1 MNKINRR
8 KFLSG
13 IGAGIGSMAISSLV
27 PSRQVLA
34 ADTAATQSSVVF
46 HGHGFYPMMSHVITG
61 AVLELE
67 SVSNEILKLI
77 SAPSTPEKINLTLAP
92 KDKAHL
98 RFNKP
103 GLYLLY
109 NGITTRFDTKVGQ
122 VAARKESR
130 QFPMPAYMVILVTDR
145 HGGGLNPTAR
155 RVTIPDS
162 YMTFEP
168 WACVVRANESV
179 TFTNK
184 DMDTHI
190 VMPSPEPMLM
200 PKHKFGEADMEDKLW
215 QQRMNSISP
224 ITLNSRG
231 GAGTLTLKQ
240 PGLHHYYCPIHVAY
254 SATDYTFYPLKSYG
268 GYPFIM
274 DGVIVVLP
282 T

>member
-13 IGAGIGSMAISSLV
+13 IGVGIGSMAISSLV
-27 PSRQVLA
+27 TSRQVLA
-34 ADTAATQSSVVF
+34 ADASETQSSVVF
-46 HGHGFYPMMSHVITG
+46 HGHGFSPMMSHITVG
-61 AVLELE
+61 SELELV
-67 SVSNEILKLI
+67 SVSNNPLRLV
-77 SAPSTPEKINLTLAP
+77 SAPNTPETIARALTHNRP
-92 KDKAHL
+92 TTL
-98 RFNKP
+98 RFSKP

-109 NGITTRFDTKVGQ
+109 DEVTTRFDAKVGQ
-122 VAARKESR
+122 VVARKESR

-145 HGGGLNPTAR
+145 HGGGLSPTAR
-155 RVTIPDS
+155 HITIPDS

-200 PKHKFGEADMEDKLW
+200 PKHKIGEADMEDKLW

-231 GAGTLTLKQ
+231 GAGALTLKQ

-282 T
+282 A